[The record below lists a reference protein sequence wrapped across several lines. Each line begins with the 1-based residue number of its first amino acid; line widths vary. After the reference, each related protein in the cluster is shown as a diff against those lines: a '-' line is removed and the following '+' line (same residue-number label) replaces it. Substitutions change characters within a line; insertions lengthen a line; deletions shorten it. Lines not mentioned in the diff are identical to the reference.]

1 MVNDKCDPLP
11 LQTKL
16 PTCGASRVSC
26 VGVLGEEGREGNM
39 GRDVEGGNA

>member
-16 PTCGASRVSC
+16 STCWSKSTKLCGR
-26 VGVLGEEGREGNM
+26 GWEEGREGDM

>member
-1 MVNDKCDPLP
+1 MTSATPFRFRRNCQRV
-11 LQTKL
+11 
-16 PTCGASRVSC
+16 GASRVSC